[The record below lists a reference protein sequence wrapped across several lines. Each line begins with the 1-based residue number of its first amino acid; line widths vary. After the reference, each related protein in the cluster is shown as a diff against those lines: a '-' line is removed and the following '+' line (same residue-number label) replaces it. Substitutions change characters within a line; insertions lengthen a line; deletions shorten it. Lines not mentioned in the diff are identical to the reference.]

1 MIEGLNSI
9 SDLLR
14 LFRIKEIFYLRAADK
29 PACPEF
35 VQAVEELYSN
45 IFEYQARLICHLS
58 QKSPK
63 RSLRGILKLDDWEG
77 MLKRVQTSADKC
89 TQYCT
94 FSDREREKEFYDNES
109 SRMLQSVDIQKRIL
123 DTFEASQAR
132 RQQDRRDDKEAE
144 LLETL
149 ASDYKSDKDSVSV
162 RVPGTCEWFF
172 EDERFLEWRNSKD
185 SRLLWVSAG
194 PGCGKSVLSR
204 CLVDERKVCTNV
216 MASTVCY
223 FFFKDGQEQ
232 RTRGANALSAML
244 HQLFNNTSLIS
255 HALPSSR
262 SYGKKLRDAFSELWG
277 ILVNCAQDSEAGEI
291 ICILDALDECE
302 KDSRSQLL
310 EKLVSFFSQI
320 EAHKSL
326 SYKIKFLVTSRPYDD
341 LEEKFQPLSGVSTY
355 LRFDGDDKS
364 QRIGQEINL
373 VIDHEIPRIA
383 GGFTDEHRKRISD
396 RLKGMNNRTYLWLFL
411 TIDIIVGSRS
421 KYSKPSSIDSL
432 LSNLPSEIS
441 DAYETILARSS
452 EIDLARIL
460 LQLIVAATRPLS
472 LEEANIALTLATQKT
487 CTSHK
492 ELDLWP
498 LPDFKST
505 VLNICGLFIS
515 IHDGK
520 ISLIHQTAREF
531 LLRTKESPSYPDKWE
546 GCLDMATAHGKI
558 SQICLAY
565 LNFDD
570 FAGTP
575 QNHSSQNS
583 YAREDKCYHL
593 LNYAAVNW
601 AAHYSSQPSEFAK
614 NAQKA
619 AQKLCNTSLPQQSYW
634 FKIYCESEY
643 LRFEAWTSL
652 GIASLLG
659 LRYVVETFLNERAD
673 VNAQGGEYGNA
684 LQAAS
689 KGGHDQVVQM
699 LLAEGADV
707 NAQGGVYGNALQAAS
722 GGGHDQVVQM
732 LLAKGADV
740 NAQGEFYS
748 NALQAASKGGHDQ
761 VVQMLLA
768 EGADV
773 NAPGGFYGN
782 ALQAASKGGHDQVVQ
797 MLLAE
802 GADVNAQGGVYGNAL
817 QAASGGGH
825 DQVVQM
831 LLAEGADVNAQ
842 GGKYGNALQAASWGG
857 HDQVV
862 QILLAKG
869 ADVNA
874 QGGIYG
880 NALQAASGG
889 GHDQVVQILL
899 AEGADVNAQGGEY
912 GNALQAASKEGH
924 DQVVQMLLAEEA
936 DVNAPGGFYGNALQA
951 ASWGGRDQVVQ
962 MLLAKGADVNAPG
975 GAYGNALQAASKG
988 GHDQVVQMLLAEE
1001 ADVNAQRGF
1010 YGNALQAASVGGH
1023 DQVVQMLLAEGADVN
1038 AQGGEYGNALQAASY
1053 RGHDQVVQMLLAEE
1067 ADVNAQGG
1075 KYSNALQAALSG
1087 GHDQVVQMLLDRGAD
1102 VNAQGG
1108 KYGNALQAA
1117 SSGGHDQV
1125 VQMLLDRGADVNA
1138 PGGFYGNA
1146 LQAASVGGH
1155 GQVVQMLL
1163 AKGADVNAQGGVY
1176 GNALQAASGGGHDQ
1190 VVQILLA
1197 EGADVN
1203 AQGRKYGNALQ
1214 AASYRGHDQIVQML
1228 LAEGADVNAQGGKYG
1243 NALQAASYRGH
1254 DQVVQMLLAEG
1265 ADVNAPGGFYGNA
1278 LQAASVGGHGQV
1290 VQMLLAKGADVNAQ
1304 GGVYGNAL
1312 QAASGGGHDQVVQIL
1327 LAEGADFGRSI
1338 EHDHLTK

>member
-29 PACPEF
+29 PAHPDF

-45 IFEYQARLICHLS
+45 IFEYQAQLICHLS
-58 QKSPK
+58 QKSRK
-63 RSLRGILKLDDWEG
+63 RGLRGILKLDDWEG
-77 MLKRVQTSADKC
+77 MLRRVQTSADKC
-89 TQYCT
+89 TQYCI

-172 EDERFLEWRNSKD
+172 EDDRFLEWRNSKD

-204 CLVDERKVCTNV
+204 CLVDERKVCTNA

-310 EKLVSFFSQI
+310 EKLVSFFSQT
-320 EAHKSL
+320 EAYKSP
-326 SYKIKFLVTSRPYDD
+326 SYKIKFLVTSRPYDH

-373 VIDHEIPRIA
+373 VIDHEIPRIT

-432 LSNLPSEIS
+432 LSNLPSEVS

-460 LQLIVAATRPLS
+460 LQLIMAATRPLS

-505 VLNICGLFIS
+505 VRNICGLFIS

-531 LLRTKESPSYPDKWE
+531 LLRTKESPLYPDKWE
-546 GCLDMATAHGKI
+546 GCLDMATAHSTI

-583 YAREDKCYHL
+583 YAREDECYHL
-593 LNYAAVNW
+593 LHYAAVNW

-643 LRFEAWTSL
+643 LGFEAWTSL

-673 VNAQGGEYGNA
+673 VNAQGE
-684 LQAAS
+684 
-689 KGGHDQVVQM
+689 
-699 LLAEGADV
+699 
-707 NAQGGVYGNALQAAS
+707 
-722 GGGHDQVVQM
+722 
-732 LLAKGADV
+732 
-740 NAQGEFYS
+740 
-748 NALQAASKGGHDQ
+748 
-761 VVQMLLA
+761 
-768 EGADV
+768 
-773 NAPGGFYGN
+773 FYGN
-782 ALQAASKGGHDQVVQ
+782 ALQAAS
-797 MLLAE
+797 
-802 GADVNAQGGVYGNAL
+802 
-817 QAASGGGH
+817 SR
-825 DQVVQM
+825 
-831 LLAEGADVNAQ
+831 
-842 GGKYGNALQAASWGG
+842 G

-874 QGGIYG
+874 QGGVYG
-880 NALQAASGG
+880 NALQAASYRGHGQVVQILLAEGADVNAQEKFYGNALQAASSRGHDQVVQMLLAKGADVNAQGGFYGNTLQAASYRGHDQVVQMLLDKGADVNALGGVYGNALQAASWGGRDQVVQMLLDKGADINAHGGYYGNALQAASVGHDQVVQMLLAKGADVNAHGGYYGNALQAASGGGHDQVGQMLLAEGADVNAQGGFYGNALQAASYRGHDQVVQMLLDKGADVNAQGGKYGNALQAASYRGHGQVVQMLLAEEADVNAQGGEYGNALQAASVGHDQVVQMLLAKGADVNAQGGIFGNALQAASAGGHNQVVQILLDKGADVNAQGGVYGNVLQAASGG

-899 AEGADVNAQGGEY
+899 AEGADVNAQGG
-912 GNALQAASKEGH
+912 K
-924 DQVVQMLLAEEA
+924 
-936 DVNAPGGFYGNALQA
+936 YGNALQA
-951 ASWGGRDQVVQ
+951 ASWGG
-962 MLLAKGADVNAPG
+962 
-975 GAYGNALQAASKG
+975 
-988 GHDQVVQMLLAEE
+988 
-1001 ADVNAQRGF
+1001 
-1010 YGNALQAASVGGH
+1010 
-1023 DQVVQMLLAEGADVN
+1023 
-1038 AQGGEYGNALQAASY
+1038 
-1053 RGHDQVVQMLLAEE
+1053 
-1067 ADVNAQGG
+1067 
-1075 KYSNALQAALSG
+1075 
-1087 GHDQVVQMLLDRGAD
+1087 
-1102 VNAQGG
+1102 
-1108 KYGNALQAA
+1108 
-1117 SSGGHDQV
+1117 
-1125 VQMLLDRGADVNA
+1125 
-1138 PGGFYGNA
+1138 
-1146 LQAASVGGH
+1146 H
-1155 GQVVQMLL
+1155 GQV
-1163 AKGADVNAQGGVY
+1163 
-1176 GNALQAASGGGHDQ
+1176 
-1190 VVQILLA
+1190 
-1197 EGADVN
+1197 
-1203 AQGRKYGNALQ
+1203 
-1214 AASYRGHDQIVQML
+1214 VQML

-1254 DQVVQMLLAEG
+1254 DQAVQMLLAEE
-1265 ADVNAPGGFYGNA
+1265 ADVNAQGGEYGNA
-1278 LQAASVGGHGQV
+1278 LQAASVGHDQVVQMLLDKGADVNAQGGKYGNALQVASSEGHNQV

-1304 GGVYGNAL
+1304 GGEYGNAL
-1312 QAASGGGHDQVVQIL
+1312 HAASSEGHDQVVQML
-1327 LAEGADFGRSI
+1327 LAEGADLGRSI

>member
-14 LFRIKEIFYLRAADK
+14 LYRIKEIFYLRAADK
-29 PACPEF
+29 AAYPDF

-63 RSLRGILKLDDWEG
+63 RGLRGILKLDDWEG

-94 FSDREREKEFYDNES
+94 FSDRQREKEFYDNES

-149 ASDYKSDKDSVSV
+149 ASDYKSDKDSVSA
-162 RVPGTCEWFF
+162 RVPGTCEWFL
-172 EDERFLEWRNSKD
+172 EDNRFLEWRNSKD

-204 CLVDERKVCTNV
+204 CLVDERKVCTNA

-232 RTRGANALSAML
+232 RMRGANALSAML

-310 EKLVSFFSQI
+310 EKLVSFFSPTGG
-320 EAHKSL
+320 HKSP

-341 LEEKFQPLSGVSTY
+341 LEEKFQSLSGVSTY
-355 LRFDGDDKS
+355 IRFDGDDKS

-411 TIDIIVGSRS
+411 TIDIIIGSRS
-421 KYSKPSSIDSL
+421 KYRKPSSIDSL
-432 LSNLPSEIS
+432 LSNLPSEVS

-452 EIDLARIL
+452 DIDLARIL

-472 LEEANIALTLATQKT
+472 LEEANIALTLATQET

-531 LLRTKESPSYPDKWE
+531 LLRTKESPSYPGKWE
-546 GCLDMATAHGKI
+546 GCLDMATAQGKI

-575 QNHSSQNS
+575 QSHSSQNS
-583 YAREDKCYHL
+583 YAQREDECYHL
-593 LNYAAVNW
+593 LDYAAVNW

-634 FKIYCESEY
+634 FRIYCESEY
-643 LRFEAWTSL
+643 LRFEGWTSL

-689 KGGHDQVVQM
+689 R
-699 LLAEGADV
+699 
-707 NAQGGVYGNALQAAS
+707 
-722 GGGHDQVVQM
+722 
-732 LLAKGADV
+732 
-740 NAQGEFYS
+740 
-748 NALQAASKGGHDQ
+748 
-761 VVQMLLA
+761 
-768 EGADV
+768 
-773 NAPGGFYGN
+773 
-782 ALQAASKGGHDQVVQ
+782 
-797 MLLAE
+797 
-802 GADVNAQGGVYGNAL
+802 
-817 QAASGGGH
+817 
-825 DQVVQM
+825 
-831 LLAEGADVNAQ
+831 
-842 GGKYGNALQAASWGG
+842 GG

-862 QILLAKG
+862 QILL
-869 ADVNA
+869 
-874 QGGIYG
+874 G
-880 NALQAASGG
+880 NEYSRRTYIKIKAR
-889 GHDQVVQILL
+889 LL
-899 AEGADVNAQGGEY
+899 K
-912 GNALQAASKEGH
+912 L
-924 DQVVQMLLAEEA
+924 
-936 DVNAPGGFYGNALQA
+936 
-951 ASWGGRDQVVQ
+951 
-962 MLLAKGADVNAPG
+962 
-975 GAYGNALQAASKG
+975 
-988 GHDQVVQMLLAEE
+988 
-1001 ADVNAQRGF
+1001 
-1010 YGNALQAASVGGH
+1010 
-1023 DQVVQMLLAEGADVN
+1023 
-1038 AQGGEYGNALQAASY
+1038 
-1053 RGHDQVVQMLLAEE
+1053 
-1067 ADVNAQGG
+1067 
-1075 KYSNALQAALSG
+1075 
-1087 GHDQVVQMLLDRGAD
+1087 
-1102 VNAQGG
+1102 
-1108 KYGNALQAA
+1108 
-1117 SSGGHDQV
+1117 
-1125 VQMLLDRGADVNA
+1125 
-1138 PGGFYGNA
+1138 
-1146 LQAASVGGH
+1146 
-1155 GQVVQMLL
+1155 
-1163 AKGADVNAQGGVY
+1163 
-1176 GNALQAASGGGHDQ
+1176 
-1190 VVQILLA
+1190 
-1197 EGADVN
+1197 
-1203 AQGRKYGNALQ
+1203 
-1214 AASYRGHDQIVQML
+1214 
-1228 LAEGADVNAQGGKYG
+1228 
-1243 NALQAASYRGH
+1243 
-1254 DQVVQMLLAEG
+1254 
-1265 ADVNAPGGFYGNA
+1265 
-1278 LQAASVGGHGQV
+1278 
-1290 VQMLLAKGADVNAQ
+1290 
-1304 GGVYGNAL
+1304 
-1312 QAASGGGHDQVVQIL
+1312 
-1327 LAEGADFGRSI
+1327 
-1338 EHDHLTK
+1338 